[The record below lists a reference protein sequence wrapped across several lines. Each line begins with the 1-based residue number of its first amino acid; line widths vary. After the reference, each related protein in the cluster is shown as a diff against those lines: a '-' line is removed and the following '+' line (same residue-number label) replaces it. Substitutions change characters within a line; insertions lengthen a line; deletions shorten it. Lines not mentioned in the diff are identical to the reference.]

1 MSNTIEIREGQQTDI
16 PAALDLIR
24 ELAVYEK
31 APNEVIVNEADMIR
45 DGFGP
50 TPLFHFYVATLDNVV
65 IGIALTY
72 IRYSTWKGPM
82 LYLEDLVIRE
92 AHRGKGVGKLLFE
105 KCMKRAS
112 DLNFEGM
119 IWQVLDWNE
128 PAIRFYDKYQSNYS
142 GEWLNGKLT
151 KTQIDT
157 FFQSENV

>member
-16 PAALDLIR
+16 PAALDLIQ
-24 ELAVYEK
+24 ELAIYEK

-50 TPLFHFYVATLDNVV
+50 KPLFHFYVATLDNVV

>member
-1 MSNTIEIREGQQTDI
+1 MSNTIEIREGKQADI

-24 ELAVYEK
+24 ELAIYEK
-31 APNEVIVNEADMIR
+31 APNEVIVTEADMIR
-45 DGFGP
+45 DGFGSN
-50 TPLFHFYVATLDNVV
+50 PLFHFYVATLENEV

-112 DLNFEGM
+112 NLNYEGM

-128 PAIRFYDKYQSNYS
+128 PAIRFYDKYQSTYS

>member
-24 ELAVYEK
+24 ELAIYEK
-31 APNEVIVNEADMIR
+31 APNEVIVTEADMIR

-92 AHRGKGVGKLLFE
+92 AHRGKGIGKLLFE

>member
-1 MSNTIEIREGQQTDI
+1 MSYTIEIREGQQTDI
-16 PAALDLIR
+16 PTALDLIR
-24 ELAVYEK
+24 ELAIYEK
-31 APNEVIVNEADMIR
+31 APNEVIVTEADMIR

-50 TPLFHFYVATLDNVV
+50 KPLFHFYVATLDNEV

-92 AHRGKGVGKLLFE
+92 AHRGKGIGKLLFE

-128 PAIRFYDKYQSNYS
+128 PAIRFYDKYQSTYS

>member
-1 MSNTIEIREGQQTDI
+1 MQRGQTTPQTKETPMAQYYHQI
-16 PAALDLIR
+16 GNIVR
-24 ELAVYEK
+24 LAK
-31 APNEVIVNEADMIR
+31 GWTPMTVI
-45 DGFGP
+45 G
-50 TPLFHFYVATLDNVV
+50 LTLDNEV

-92 AHRGKGVGKLLFE
+92 AHRGKGIGKLLFE

-128 PAIRFYDKYQSNYS
+128 PAIRFYDKYQSTYS

>member
-1 MSNTIEIREGQQTDI
+1 MSNTIEIREGKQADI

-31 APNEVIVNEADMIR
+31 APNEVIVTEADMIR

-50 TPLFHFYVATLDNVV
+50 NPLFHFYVATLENEV
-65 IGIALTY
+65 IGIALSY

-112 DLNFEGM
+112 DLNYEGM

-128 PAIRFYDKYQSNYS
+128 PAIRFYDKYQSTYS

>member
-16 PAALDLIR
+16 PAALDLIQ

-31 APNEVIVNEADMIR
+31 APNEVIVTEADMIR

-50 TPLFHFYVATLDNVV
+50 KPLFHFYVATLDNVV

-112 DLNFEGM
+112 DLNYEGM

>member
-1 MSNTIEIREGQQTDI
+1 MSYTIEIREGQQTDI

-31 APNEVIVNEADMIR
+31 APNEVIVTEADMIR

-50 TPLFHFYVATLDNVV
+50 KPLFHFYVATLDNEV

-92 AHRGKGVGKLLFE
+92 AHRGKGIGKLLFE

-128 PAIRFYDKYQSNYS
+128 PAIRFYDKYQSTYS

>member
-1 MSNTIEIREGQQTDI
+1 MSYTIEIREGQQTDI
-16 PAALDLIR
+16 PTALDLIR
-24 ELAVYEK
+24 ELAIYEK
-31 APNEVIVNEADMIR
+31 APNEVIVTEADMIR

-50 TPLFHFYVATLDNVV
+50 KPLFHFYVATLDNEV

-92 AHRGKGVGKLLFE
+92 AHRGKGIGKLLFE

>member
-1 MSNTIEIREGQQTDI
+1 MSNTIEIREGKQADI

-24 ELAVYEK
+24 ELAIYEK
-31 APNEVIVNEADMIR
+31 APNEVIVTEAEMIR

-50 TPLFHFYVATLDNVV
+50 SPLFHFYVATLENEV

-82 LYLEDLVIRE
+82 LYLEDLVILE

-105 KCMKRAS
+105 KCMKRAT
-112 DLNFEGM
+112 DLNYEGM

-128 PAIRFYDKYQSNYS
+128 PAIRFYDKYQSSYS

>member
-1 MSNTIEIREGQQTDI
+1 VT
-16 PAALDLIR
+16 
-24 ELAVYEK
+24 
-31 APNEVIVNEADMIR
+31 EAEMIR

-50 TPLFHFYVATLDNVV
+50 SPLFHFYVATLENEV

-105 KCMKRAS
+105 KCMKRTS
-112 DLNFEGM
+112 DLNYEGM

-128 PAIRFYDKYQSNYS
+128 PAIRFYDKYQSSYS

>member
-16 PAALDLIR
+16 PAALDLIQ

-31 APNEVIVNEADMIR
+31 APNEVIVAEADMIR

-112 DLNFEGM
+112 DLNYEGM

>member
-16 PAALDLIR
+16 PAALDLIQ

-112 DLNFEGM
+112 DLNYEGM

>member
-1 MSNTIEIREGQQTDI
+1 MSYTFEIREGQQTDI

-24 ELAVYEK
+24 ELAIYEK

-50 TPLFHFYVATLDNVV
+50 KPLFHFYVATLNNEV

-92 AHRGKGVGKLLFE
+92 AHRGKGIGKLLFE

-128 PAIRFYDKYQSNYS
+128 PAIRFYDKYQSTYS

>member
-24 ELAVYEK
+24 ELAIYEK

-50 TPLFHFYVATLDNVV
+50 KPLFHFYVATLDNEV

-92 AHRGKGVGKLLFE
+92 AHRGKGIGKLLFE

-112 DLNFEGM
+112 DLNYEGM

>member
-1 MSNTIEIREGQQTDI
+1 MSITIRT
-16 PAALDLIR
+16 ALKADCSRLLELIR
-24 ELAVYEK
+24 ELADYER
-31 APNEVIVNEADMIR
+31 APEEVTVSLEEFEEA
-45 DGFGP
+45 GFGENP
-50 TPLFHFYVATLDNVV
+50 VWKAFVAEENGIIHGFGLYYV
-65 IGIALTY
+65 
-72 IRYSTWKGPM
+72 RYSTWKGPM

-92 AHRGKGVGKLLFE
+92 AHRGKGIGKLLFE

>member
-24 ELAVYEK
+24 ELAIYEK
-31 APNEVIVNEADMIR
+31 APNEVIVTEADMIR

-50 TPLFHFYVATLDNVV
+50 APLFHFYVATLDNEV

-92 AHRGKGVGKLLFE
+92 AHRGKGIGKLLFE

>member
-50 TPLFHFYVATLDNVV
+50 KPLFHFYVATLDNEV

-92 AHRGKGVGKLLFE
+92 AHRGKGIGKLLFE

>member
-1 MSNTIEIREGQQTDI
+1 MSYTIEIREGQQTDI

-24 ELAVYEK
+24 ELAIYEK
-31 APNEVIVNEADMIR
+31 APNEVIVTEADMIR

-50 TPLFHFYVATLDNVV
+50 KPLFHFYVATLDNEV

-92 AHRGKGVGKLLFE
+92 AHRGKGIGKLLFE

-128 PAIRFYDKYQSNYS
+128 PAIRFYDKYQSTYS

>member
-24 ELAVYEK
+24 ELAIYEK

-92 AHRGKGVGKLLFE
+92 AHRGKGIGKLLFE

>member
-24 ELAVYEK
+24 ELAIYEN

-50 TPLFHFYVATLDNVV
+50 TRLFHFYVATLDNVV

-112 DLNFEGM
+112 DLNYEGM

>member
-1 MSNTIEIREGQQTDI
+1 MSYTIEIREGQQTDI

-24 ELAVYEK
+24 ELAIYEK
-31 APNEVIVNEADMIR
+31 APNEVIVTEADMIR

-50 TPLFHFYVATLDNVV
+50 KPLFHFYVATLDNEV

-92 AHRGKGVGKLLFE
+92 AHRGKGIGKLLFE

>member
-24 ELAVYEK
+24 ELAIYEK

-112 DLNFEGM
+112 DLNYEGM

>member
-31 APNEVIVNEADMIR
+31 APNEVIVTEADMIR